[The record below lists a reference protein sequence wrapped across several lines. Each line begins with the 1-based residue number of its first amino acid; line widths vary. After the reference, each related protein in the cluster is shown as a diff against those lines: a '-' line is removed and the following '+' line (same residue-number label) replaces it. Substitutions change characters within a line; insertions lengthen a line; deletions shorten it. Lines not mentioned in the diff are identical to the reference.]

1 MGVSTRLPRW
11 LWAAVAVSTSALVSL
26 SACDGASALL
36 KSSAGR
42 QALVGDAGRGQRLLG
57 QYQCGSCHAIPGVPA
72 SQGNIAAPLDAFGK
86 RSYIAGRIP
95 NNSEALARWIMSP
108 AALIPDT
115 PMPSMGV
122 SSSEAR
128 DMAAYLG
135 ALQ

>member
-1 MGVSTRLPRW
+1 M
-11 LWAAVAVSTSALVSL
+11 AASTSALVLL

-36 KSSAGR
+36 NSPVPSQTLDGN
-42 QALVGDAGRGQRLLG
+42 AGRGQRLLA

-95 NNSEALARWIMSP
+95 NNSEALVRWIVSP

-122 SSSEAR
+122 STGEAR